1 MVNLYDTPAQAQ
13 FINTYV
19 PIQFEGLYK
28 LADRA
33 REDIKEGN
41 ALLDNLA
48 KYRSLGSLSNVDNEN
63 WNKKV
68 SDVYSFIDKNVKD
81 VYSLQDP
88 TVRAQLYQIT
98 RNLESDPE
106 MKNMLESKEMFKK
119 ALEKEDP
126 RWGGRLASE
135 IAGYDSRNGVYT
147 GKALDW
153 VEYTDIADAYTKD
166 LEPALLGTS
175 NYLQ

>member
-48 KYRSLGSLSNVDNEN
+48 KYKSLGSLSNVDNEN

-68 SDVYSFIDKNVKD
+68 GDAYSFIDKNVKD

-88 TVRAQLYQIT
+88 TVKAQLHQIT

-106 MKNMLESKEMFKK
+106 RF
-119 ALEKEDP
+119 
-126 RWGGRLASE
+126 
-135 IAGYDSRNGVYT
+135 T
-147 GKALDW
+147 GKFNRLS
-153 VEYTDIADAYTKD
+153 K
-166 LEPALLGTS
+166 LLFPSRKRLMSETPPFS
-175 NYLQ
+175 SLFTFWCR

>member
-88 TVRAQLYQIT
+88 TVRAQLY
-98 RNLESDPE
+98 
-106 MKNMLESKEMFKK
+106 
-119 ALEKEDP
+119 
-126 RWGGRLASE
+126 
-135 IAGYDSRNGVYT
+135 
-147 GKALDW
+147 
-153 VEYTDIADAYTKD
+153 
-166 LEPALLGTS
+166 
-175 NYLQ
+175 